1 MMMEEIV
8 MIQENTVNLIDSMKK
23 TSVYQ
28 EYHEA
33 LAELENRPE
42 LKLKA
47 DEFRKERY
55 RVYHVESSL
64 CCDAMDLLAAKQ
76 EEVMQYLEIKRF
88 LKAELELARFMQSI
102 ETQLMVA
109 MQPNVIEEML

>member
-1 MMMEEIV
+1 MMVEEVV

-47 DEFRKERY
+47 DEFRKEQY
-55 RVYHVESSL
+55 RVYHAESSI
-64 CCDAMDLLAAKQ
+64 CCDAMDALAVKY
-76 EEVMQYLEIKRF
+76 EEITQYLEINRF
-88 LKAELELARFMQSI
+88 LKAELALARFMQSI
-102 ETQLMVA
+102 QNQLTASM
-109 MQPNVIEEML
+109 